1 MPEFPPDQVTPFVF
15 SDPTGKRWPRL
26 RLILLIGGVLF
37 FLATVLFVQTL
48 FVTPQMNVPF
58 SLRQLKGQLKAL
70 QKENPAGQLSA
81 SSLLWQK
88 FGAARQAAKK
98 LAGTAAAAPPKRLL
112 GKKPPDNEVR
122 LAFYVNGDPYSYAS
136 LQEHTAQ
143 ITHVC
148 PEWMTVVNGLGD
160 LQIDADTRVSKLA
173 ANKGITLMPLLTN
186 LVGDTWQPEAI
197 ENLAHGPAQRQDRFI
212 ERVLSV
218 LRSAKASGVVVDWQQ
233 IDPAYKKDITRFID
247 KFAEALHDDNKE
259 LWLCVQPG
267 QDLDYIDFD
276 ALGDNVDHFVAML
289 FDETSDTD
297 PPGPLASRSWFE
309 GWVRALLEGS
319 DTKQWIIAIGSYGY
333 DWTIGGKKAE
343 LISFSEAM
351 SRAND
356 AEIKSVEVNGPSY
369 SPYFYFQ
376 DEDKEHAVWF
386 LDAVTFL
393 NQVREVRDQKAGG
406 FALYRLGSEDPA
418 IWDALAVARDFKF
431 AVENPSSGG
440 LDNQTRQSLEL
451 IKSTDT
457 IADVGDG
464 EIVTV
469 DENRT
474 DGMRKLAVDTD
485 GYLTAKYT
493 KFAEFP
499 TLYHQ
504 GAGGEHQVAIT
515 FDDGPDP
522 RWTPQILDI
531 LKAANV
537 KAAFFLVG
545 VNAERYPGL
554 VRRIVNEGHEIGNHT
569 YYHPNL
575 ALCWPEHIR
584 LELNATQL
592 LLETIT
598 GRATT
603 LFRPPYAADTGPTQL
618 SELAP
623 LKIAEDLNYLVV
635 LENIDPQDWAKP
647 GADIIL
653 RRIKQQRHDGS
664 VILLHDAGG
673 DRSQTVEA
681 LPKILDWLH
690 TRGDTVVP
698 LSALLG
704 TTRDAVM
711 PPLQGDS
718 QSITRFV
725 SSTGFRIFH
734 GIEEFLWAFMIVATT
749 LVVLRT
755 LIVIWLAYRFRR
767 GPKANFA
774 EPISVVMAAY
784 NEEKVIAGTLRTL
797 LATDYQGEIEV
808 VVVDDGSRDQTA
820 AEVELVAQSE
830 SRVRLLQ
837 QDNHGKARAL
847 QRGLAAARYGIVVFI
862 DADTQCQRDTLPRL
876 LEPLVDGRIG
886 AVSGHAKVGNLRT
899 FIARCQALEYTCGFN
914 LDRRAYNRWDCITVV
929 PGAISALRKDA
940 INEAGGLSLETL
952 AEDTDL
958 TLSLHR
964 QRQRIIYVPGAIAW
978 TEAPESMRTLAR
990 QRSRWAYGTLQCLWK
1005 HRDMVF
1011 NWNYRALGWF
1021 SLPSIWFF
1029 QIILVAV
1036 TPMVDLFLLASLPFG
1051 VWNAVLPFVIIF
1063 LAMDVIL
1070 ATLACMLE
1078 REPLVRAWRILPMR
1092 LIYRPMLSYCIW
1104 KAILRA
1110 IKGAWVSWGK
1120 LERTA
1125 SVPVRA

>member
-1 MPEFPPDQVTPFVF
+1 MREIPPEAVTPFVF

-26 RLILLIGGVLF
+26 RLILLILGALF
-37 FLATVLFVQTL
+37 FLGTVLFVQTL
-48 FVTPQMNVPF
+48 FVAPQMSVPF

-70 QKENPAGQLSA
+70 QKQNPAGQLSPA
-81 SSLLWQK
+81 SLLWQK
-88 FGAARQAAKK
+88 FGAARKAAKK
-98 LAGTAAAAPPKRLL
+98 LGGVLPAQPARPR
-112 GKKPPDNEVR
+112 KKSPDNEVR
-122 LAFYVNGDPYSYAS
+122 LAFYTNGDPYSYAS
-136 LQEHTAQ
+136 LQQHAAQ
-143 ITHVC
+143 ITHLC
-148 PEWMTVVNGLGD
+148 PEWMTVVNGMGD
-160 LQIDADTRVSKLA
+160 LQIDGDTRLPKFTTD
-173 ANKGITLMPLLTN
+173 KGIALMPLLTN
-186 LVGDTWQPEAI
+186 LVGDTWEPEAI
-197 ENLAHGPAQRQDRFI
+197 ENLAHGPAERQARFI
-212 ERVLSV
+212 QSV
-218 LRSAKASGVVVDWQQ
+218 LAVLRDAKAAGVVVDWEQ
-233 IDPAYKKDITRFID
+233 IDPVYKKDITGLID
-247 KFAEALHDDNKE
+247 KFADALHDDNKE

-267 QDLDYIDFD
+267 QELDYIDFD
-276 ALGDNVDHFVAML
+276 QVADNVDRFVAML

-309 GWVRALLEGS
+309 GWVHVLLE
-319 DTKQWIIAIGSYGY
+319 DTDTRQWIIALGNYGY
-333 DWTIGGKKAE
+333 DWTIGEKKAE
-343 LISFSEAM
+343 LISFPEVM

-356 AEIKSVEVNGPSY
+356 ADVEGAQVKGPSY
-369 SPYFYFQ
+369 SPYFYFR
-376 DEDKEHAVWF
+376 DEGKEHAVWF

-393 NQVREVRDQKAGG
+393 NELREVREQKAGG
-406 FALYRLGSEDPA
+406 IALYRLGTEDPA
-418 IWDALAVARDFKF
+418 VWDALSVSRDFKF
-431 AVENPSSGG
+431 ATANPPSGG
-440 LDNQTRQSLEL
+440 LDSQTRSALEL

-469 DENRT
+469 DESRR
-474 DGMRKLAVDTD
+474 DGMRRLTVDAD
-485 GYLTAKYT
+485 GYLTAKYV

-504 GAGGEHQVAIT
+504 GAGGEHQVVIT

-522 RWTPQILDI
+522 RWTPKILDI

-603 LFRPPYAADTGPTQL
+603 LFRPPYGADTSPTQL
-618 SELAP
+618 SELTP

-635 LENIDPQDWAKP
+635 LESIDPQDWAKP

-673 DRSQTVEA
+673 DRSQTVKA
-681 LPKILDWLH
+681 LPRILDWLH

-698 LSALLG
+698 LSTLLG

-711 PPLQGDS
+711 PPLS
-718 QSITRFV
+718 QNAQSLTRLV

-734 GIEEFLWAFMIVATT
+734 TIEEFLWAFMIVATALVVART
-749 LVVLRT
+749 LVV
-755 LIVIWLAYRFRR
+755 VWLAYRFRR
-767 GPKANFA
+767 APKADFA
-774 EPISVVMAAY
+774 EPISVVIAAY
-784 NEEKVIAGTLRTL
+784 NEGKVIAETLRSL
-797 LATDYQGEIEV
+797 LTTDYKGPIEV
-808 VVVDDGSRDQTA
+808 IVVNDGSRDETA
-820 AEVELVAQSE
+820 AEVERMAHADP
-830 SRVRLLQ
+830 RVRLLEQ
-837 QDNHGKARAL
+837 ENRGKARAL
-847 QRGLAAARYGIVVFI
+847 QRGLAAVHHGIVVFI

-876 LEPLVDGRIG
+876 LEPFADPDVG
-886 AVSGHAKVGNLRT
+886 AVSGHAKVGNLRS

-914 LDRRAYNRWDCITVV
+914 LDRRAYNRWNCVTVV
-929 PGAISALRKDA
+929 PGAISAIRKEA
-940 INEAGGLSLETL
+940 IDEAGGLSVQTL

-964 QRQRIIYVPGAIAW
+964 HGQRIVYVPDAIAW
-978 TEAPESMRTLAR
+978 TEAPESVRTLAR
-990 QRSRWAYGTLQCLWK
+990 QRFRWGYGTLQCLWK

-1029 QIILVAV
+1029 QIMLVAV

-1051 VWNAVLPFVIIF
+1051 VWSAVMPFVIIF
-1063 LAMDVIL
+1063 LTMDVLL
-1070 ATLACMLE
+1070 ATLACILE
-1078 REPLVRAWRILPMR
+1078 REPILRAWRILPMR

-1125 SVPVRA
+1125 SVPVRV